1 MELSCTSLCGAAW
14 GTVLRH
20 LYLKPR
26 MSRSKL
32 KSSGAVAGTAKKYQ
46 AITIETAVKIIERVE
61 RDKKTADVVVVRTAL
76 SSLLGN
82 KRS

>member
-1 MELSCTSLCGAAW
+1 
-14 GTVLRH
+14 
-20 LYLKPR
+20 

-32 KSSGAVAGTAKKYQ
+32 KSSGAIVGTAKKYQ

-82 KRS
+82 MRS